1 MRGIFDR
8 TGIIIMKKIISIAV
22 AVLMVATLFAAL
34 PFAVSADEAPATPAA
49 PEGTAVKTTEEFMAM
64 ADGGTYYLDADIT
77 VSEMRASFS
86 GTLDGNGHTITT
98 TVALFNN
105 LGNATIK
112 NLTLAGDITAEG
124 WNAALAI
131 NVVSTATVTIENVVN
146 SANVSGKRVGGF
158 ITDTAAGATVDG
170 VFKPTTVKFINCE
183 RTGTTDGT
191 ELVGGFLAYPHGD
204 VLEMTDCKNT
214 GKITS
219 TGYAAGLV
227 ARFGPNATYSAD
239 MKATFT
245 NCVNTAEVNS
255 SGEYAGG
262 ILAYSRGSYI
272 KFDSCVNEGKVTNTS
287 KGVGG
292 IAGYLGAKDGQTV
305 VADFVKCVNKGEI
318 VLNKIDAGG
327 SAAAGAMAGYVYGVG
342 KDETGRAGVDSC
354 INLGTITTGWY
365 GSQFIGYCNSKY
377 CFIKNSIAAG
387 SVKALE
393 GTSKF
398 YSCVIGCSSAD
409 LTACEIKNV
418 FYLEN
423 DGTEYY
429 SYATA
434 KSNSANRV
442 KLSDYL
448 SAAATKDNITVVTAE
463 DLASGK
469 VAYRLNKAA
478 GENVVYQTLGTDTV
492 PVLDNTHGVVYL
504 NNGAYSN
511 TAPDPNDTSTEPVED
526 TTADGGDNTTTESKP
541 NESDKPGDNTTENKP
556 GENTTTENKPTDS
569 KPTDSKPTDT
579 TGAAGESGCGG
590 CGGFAAAA
598 QAVALLVGV
607 AGVALVVK
615 RK

>member
-1 MRGIFDR
+1 
-8 TGIIIMKKIISIAV
+8 MKKIISIVV
-22 AVLMVATLFAAL
+22 AFLMAATLFAAL
-34 PFAVSADEAPATPAA
+34 PFAVSADETPATPAA

-64 ADGGTYYLDADIT
+64 VDGGTYYLDADLT

-86 GTLDGNGHTITT
+86 GTLDGNGHTVTT
-98 TVALFNN
+98 TVALFNY

-131 NVVSTATVTIENVVN
+131 NVASGTTVTIENVVN
-146 SANVSGKRVGGF
+146 AANVSGKRVGGF
-158 ITDTAAGATVDG
+158 ITDTAVGATVDG

-183 RTGTTDGT
+183 NSGAINGT

-204 VLEMTDCKNT
+204 VLEMTNCKNT

-262 ILAYSRGSYI
+262 ILAYSRGSYL

-305 VADFVKCVNKGEI
+305 VADFVKCVNKGEV

-327 SAAAGAMAGYVYGVG
+327 SAAAGAMVGYVYGIG

-409 LTACEIKNV
+409 LTVCEIKNV

-434 KSNSANRV
+434 DANSGNIV
-442 KLSDYL
+442 KLTNYL
-448 SAAATKDNITVVTAE
+448 SAVATKDNITVVTAE

-478 GENVVYQTLGTDTV
+478 GETVVYQTLGTDTV

-526 TTADGGDNTTTESKP
+526 TTADGG
-541 NESDKPGDNTTENKP
+541 
-556 GENTTTENKPTDS
+556 ENTTTENKPGDTTTENKPGDNTTTENQ
-569 KPTDSKPTDT
+569 PTDTDKPDDNTT
-579 TGAAGESGCGG
+579 TGAAEEGGCNG

>member
-1 MRGIFDR
+1 MRSVFDR
-8 TGIIIMKKIISIAV
+8 IGIIIMKKIISIAV

-34 PFAVSADEAPATPAA
+34 PFAVSADETPATPAA

-86 GTLDGNGHTITT
+86 GTLDGNGHTVTT
-98 TVALFNN
+98 TVALFNY

-131 NVVSTATVTIENVVN
+131 NVTSGTTVTIENVVN
-146 SANVSGKRVGGF
+146 AANVSGKRVGGF
-158 ITDTAAGATVDG
+158 ITDTAVGATVDG

-204 VLEMTDCKNT
+204 VLEMTNCKNT

-262 ILAYSRGSYI
+262 ILAYSRGSYL

-292 IAGYLGAKDGQTV
+292 IAGYLGYKNGQSV

-327 SAAAGAMAGYVYGVG
+327 SAAAGAMVGYVYGVG
-342 KDETGRAGVDSC
+342 KDETGKAGVNSC

-434 KSNSANRV
+434 KSNSGNIV
-442 KLSDYL
+442 KLTSYL
-448 SAAATKDNITVVTAE
+448 SADATKDNITVVTAE

-478 GENVVYQTLGTDTV
+478 GETVVYQTLGTDTV

-541 NESDKPGDNTTENKP
+541 NESDKPGDNTT
-556 GENTTTENKPTDS
+556 TENQPTDT

-579 TGAAGESGCGG
+579 TGAAGEGGCNG